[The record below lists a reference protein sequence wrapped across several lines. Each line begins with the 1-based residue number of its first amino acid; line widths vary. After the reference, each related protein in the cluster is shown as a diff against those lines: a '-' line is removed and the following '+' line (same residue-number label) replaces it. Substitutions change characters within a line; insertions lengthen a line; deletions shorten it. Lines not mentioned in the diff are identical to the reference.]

1 MFAFISLLT
10 NESSFWVVFIPIIYF
25 ITILFVM
32 FMIIL
37 ENGKPVKTISWIVV
51 VFLLPVLGVIF
62 YIFFGQTYRKEKIFS
77 RKGLKTYE
85 NIRIL
90 SSDQLVNFPSFSLF
104 TKKIFRGKHKLITL
118 LLNNSESVVT
128 GNNEV
133 VLYRDGRK
141 KFDALIEALKTA
153 RHHIHMQYYIIANDA
168 IGNEIAATLI
178 EKAKEGIEVR
188 LLYDDVGSWDIGKEY
203 IRKLEAAGV
212 KIGCFMKVTFPLL
225 TPKVNYRNHRKIVV
239 IDGEVAFTGGLNIA
253 DRYLNG
259 IKKIGIWR
267 DTHIMVKGGA
277 VNMLQL
283 VFSSDWYFVTNE
295 ILKGK
300 VYFPDHE
307 PRDGKVMQIVSS
319 GPDSDWESISQA
331 YFSAITSAREYAYI
345 TTPYFIPN
353 DEILSAM
360 KTAAMSGVDVRLLIP
375 RRSDT
380 RMPKWSTFSYV
391 RELLEAGVRVYLY
404 SKGFVHSKTLVV
416 DGVISSVGSANFDF
430 RSFEQNF
437 EVNAMIYDEEFGNEM
452 LRAFL
457 EDLEDSIEVDL
468 PLWEQRPHSMKI
480 KESFSRMFSPLL

>member
-1 MFAFISLLT
+1 
-10 NESSFWVVFIPIIYF
+10 
-25 ITILFVM
+25 
-32 FMIIL
+32 
-37 ENGKPVKTISWIVV
+37 VKTISWIIV

-62 YIFFGQTYRKEKIFS
+62 YIFFGQTYRKQKIFS
-77 RKGLKTYE
+77 RKGLKTFE
-85 NIRIL
+85 NIRNI
-90 SSDQLVNFPSFSLF
+90 SNHQLENFPNFSLF
-104 TKKIFRGKHKLITL
+104 TKSIFRGKHKLITL

-133 VLYRDGRK
+133 VIYRDGRE
-141 KFDALIEALKTA
+141 KFNALFLALKA
-153 RHHIHMQYYIIANDA
+153 AKHHIHMQYYIIANDT
-168 IGNEIAATLI
+168 IGNAISDILI
-178 EKAKEGIEVR
+178 EKAKQGVEVR

-203 IRKLEAAGV
+203 IRKLEDAGV
-212 KIGCFMKVTFPLL
+212 RIGCFMKVTFPLL

-277 VNMLQL
+277 VNLLQM
-283 VFSSDWYFVTNE
+283 VFSSDWYFIKNE
-295 ILKGK
+295 ILKGEN
-300 VYFPDHE
+300 YFPDHPKGE
-307 PRDGKVMQIVSS
+307 GKVVQVVAS

-331 YFSAITSAREYAYI
+331 YFAAISTAQEYAFI

-353 DEILSAM
+353 DEILAVM

-380 RMPKWSTFSYV
+380 KMPKWSTFSYV
-391 RELLEAGVRVYLY
+391 KELLEAGVRVFLY

-416 DGVISSVGSANFDF
+416 DGVVSSIGTANFDF

-437 EVNAMIYDEEFGNEM
+437 EVNTMIYDEAFGNEM
-452 LRAFL
+452 LHAFL

-468 PLWEQRPHSMKI
+468 PMWEKRPHSMKI
-480 KESFSRMFSPLL
+480 KESFSRLFSPLL